1 METFCND
8 GLGIKTM
15 YQRFYLNEVNALAE
29 FVPKLQIK
37 GYVKNVGKILKKC
50 LRVKRKVYG

>member
-15 YQRFYLNEVNALAE
+15 YQRFFLNEVNALAE

-37 GYVKNVGKILKKC
+37 GYVKNVG
-50 LRVKRKVYG
+50 